1 MPITL
6 ALWHSA
12 AFQVNPAFMAMRT
25 LFFLVC
31 LVGMFTACSKAQHG
45 EKVSAAAKVADSR
58 SSTRAYHHQ
67 LNLETERAAI
77 SGILTQLQ
85 ALCQARS
92 TTECVMLESQQSSG
106 RYASAS
112 LKFRAVPELAK
123 SLQETA
129 GKLAT
134 LTERSTSAEELQGPL
149 HDIQKQ
155 SELLQDY
162 RQRLEGL
169 RERAKNDVDALIKVH
184 KELAQVQQDLESL
197 QGRQQHL
204 VQRTQTE
211 LVSLRLQSSDQT
223 ALSAPLVQALSD
235 FARNLAQGGAT
246 AITALAYLLPWT
258 LLLLAGF
265 TLLRKIWHWRKQR
278 RVPVSL

>member
-1 MPITL
+1 
-6 ALWHSA
+6 
-12 AFQVNPAFMAMRT
+12 MATRT
-25 LFFLVC
+25 LLGVLC
-31 LVGMFTACSKAQHG
+31 LISSLSLLSACSNAQQSN
-45 EKVSAAAKVADSR
+45 KTQASASNAANGR
-58 SSTRAYHHQ
+58 SSTLAYHHQ
-67 LNLETERAAI
+67 LTLETEAAAI
-77 SGILTQLQ
+77 SGVMAQLQ

-92 TTECVMLESQQSSG
+92 ANDCVLLESQQNSG
-106 RYASAS
+106 RYAGAS
-112 LKFRAVPELAK
+112 MKFRAVPELAK
-123 SLQETA
+123 SLQDTA

-134 LTERSTSAEELQGPL
+134 LIERSSSAEELQGPL
-149 HDIQKQ
+149 QDTQKQ

-204 VQRTQTE
+204 LQRTQTE
-211 LVSLRLQSSDQT
+211 LVSLRLQSGDQT
-223 ALSAPLVQALSD
+223 SLSAPLRLALSD

-258 LLLLAGF
+258 LLLMAVF
-265 TLLRKIWHWRKQR
+265 ALLRKIWRWRKQR
-278 RVPVSL
+278 QVTASH